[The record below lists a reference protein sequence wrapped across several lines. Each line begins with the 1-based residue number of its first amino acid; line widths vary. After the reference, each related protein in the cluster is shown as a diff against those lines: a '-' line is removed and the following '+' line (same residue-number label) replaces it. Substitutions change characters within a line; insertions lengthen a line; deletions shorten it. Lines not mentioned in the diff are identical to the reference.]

1 MGYQLEQ
8 HKGDVRKIS
17 ILTETRHK
25 VNHFVSALQQYV
37 QSQLSQVSWYRFL
50 DSLKMVKDMLD
61 LEAVHMTYLT
71 ESLHICFLSD
81 GTQPIAGIIQ
91 NILQCAIDFRSC
103 FTRCLLDDG
112 SDDEKVTN
120 RFSRPDISKV
130 QTIRSVFTKN
140 LEDLYLIYL
149 QSPKHDGPLYH
160 SSKYGEFDPCGSLDY
175 NEQGYEYT
183 NGPLYHV
190 IKISP
195 TTLGDH

>member
-1 MGYQLEQ
+1 
-8 HKGDVRKIS
+8 
-17 ILTETRHK
+17 
-25 VNHFVSALQQYV
+25 
-37 QSQLSQVSWYRFL
+37 
-50 DSLKMVKDMLD
+50 MVKDMLD

-103 FTRCLLDDG
+103 FTRSILDAG

-130 QTIRSVFTKN
+130 QTIRSTFIKN

-149 QSPKHDGPLYH
+149 QSPKHD
-160 SSKYGEFDPCGSLDY
+160 EFGLCRFWDYLNY
-175 NEQGYEYT
+175 NEYYANKQMAHSIT
-183 NGPLYHV
+183 
-190 IKISP
+190 
-195 TTLGDH
+195 